1 MTRPTPTRS
10 RAARRAQQRGS
21 AYLLTLLALVVLTII
36 GLSLS
41 VITQTEMQ
49 IGANER
55 TVQRVF
61 YAADSG
67 ISVAIARALNAF
79 QYQSITYS
87 LRDADTPV
95 ALDLRQDVDISPF
108 LPILTSPCNLCEIN
122 RGGQYGAQ
130 NYHRVNHAVTVVATR
145 RGGPNNT
152 VLAQKTVSAMVD
164 VMPWRPAPEAFLPL
178 SDPEQLK
185 KIKF

>member
-1 MTRPTPTRS
+1 MPRIKPNRS
-10 RAARRAQQRGS
+10 CAAGPARQQGS
-21 AYLLTLLALVVLTII
+21 AYLVTLLALVVLTII

-55 TVQRVF
+55 IVQRVF

-67 ISVAIARALNAF
+67 VSVATARALNAF
-79 QYQSITYS
+79 EYESVAYS
-87 LRDADTPV
+87 LRDADTSA
-95 ALDLRQDVDISPF
+95 ALNLRQDVDISPF
-108 LPILTSPCNLCEIN
+108 LPILSSPCNLCEIN
-122 RGGQYGAQ
+122 RAGQYGAQ
-130 NYHRVNHAVTVVATR
+130 NYYRVNHAVTVVATR
-145 RGGPNNT
+145 RGGPLDT

-164 VMPWRPAPEAFLPL
+164 VMPWRPAPDAFLPL

-185 KIKF
+185 KLKF

>member
-1 MTRPTPTRS
+1 MTAPKPSRS
-10 RAARRAQQRGS
+10 RAVRRDRQRGS
-21 AYLLTLLALVVLTII
+21 AYLITLLALVVLTII

-41 VITQTEMQ
+41 VVTQTEMQ

-55 TVQRVF
+55 TVQRIF

-67 ISVAIARALNAF
+67 ISVATARALNAF
-79 QYQSITYS
+79 KYESIAYE
-87 LRDADTPV
+87 LRDADTPL
-95 ALDLRQDVDISPF
+95 ALNLRQDIDISPF
-108 LPILTSPCNLCEIN
+108 LPILSSPCNLCEIN
-122 RGGQYGAQ
+122 RAGQYGAQ
-130 NYHRVNHAVTVVATR
+130 NYYRVNHAVTVVATR
-145 RGGPNNT
+145 RGGPAET

-164 VMPWRPAPEAFLPL
+164 VMPWRPAPESFLPL

>member
-1 MTRPTPTRS
+1 MPRPDPSHTHSRRHTR
-10 RAARRAQQRGS
+10 QQGS
-21 AYLLTLLALVVLTII
+21 AYLVTLLALVVLTII

-67 ISVAIARALNAF
+67 ISVATSRALNAF
-79 QYQSITYS
+79 QYESVAYS
-87 LRDADTPV
+87 LRDADTSV
-95 ALDLRQDVDISPF
+95 ALNLRQDVDISPF
-108 LPILTSPCNLCEIN
+108 LPILNSPCNLCEVN
-122 RGGQYGAQ
+122 RAGQYGAQ
-130 NYHRVNHAVTVVATR
+130 NYYRVNHGVTVVATR
-145 RGGPNNT
+145 RGGPDET

-164 VMPWRPAPEAFLPL
+164 VMPWRPAPESFLPL

-185 KIKF
+185 KLKF

>member
-1 MTRPTPTRS
+1 MPRPRTTLTHPTR
-10 RAARRAQQRGS
+10 RHHQEGS
-21 AYLLTLLALVVLTII
+21 AYLVTLLALVVLTII

-67 ISVAIARALNAF
+67 ISVATARALNAF
-79 QYQSITYS
+79 QYESVQYS
-87 LRDADTPV
+87 LRDADTAA
-95 ALDLRQDVDISPF
+95 ALNLRQDVDISPF
-108 LPILTSPCNLCEIN
+108 LPILNSPCNLCEIN
-122 RGGQYGAQ
+122 RAGQYGAQ
-130 NYHRVNHAVTVVATR
+130 NYYRVNHAVTVVATR
-145 RGGPNNT
+145 RGGPDNT

-164 VMPWRPAPEAFLPL
+164 VMPWRPAPDSFLPL
-178 SDPEQLK
+178 SDPEQIKKLK
-185 KIKF
+185 F